1 MPTGSN
7 LNARQEAFCRGLA
20 EGKPASRSYVEAG
33 YNARGN
39 AAEVNAARLL
49 RKAQVANRLREM
61 QAKHA
66 RRVEKTVADVIADLD
81 RLRDQAFA
89 TGQIS
94 AGVAAVM
101 GAAKI
106 LGMITDKSQ
115 LEQVQHKPSP
125 IPTTRIELSVEEW
138 REQFD
143 PAYKATST
151 N

>member
-1 MPTGSN
+1 MPSGSN
-7 LNARQEAFCRGLA
+7 LNARQEAFCRSLA
-20 EGKPASRSYVEAG
+20 EGKPASRAYAAAG
-33 YNARGN
+33 YDARGN

-49 RKAQVANRLREM
+49 RKAQVATRVREL
-61 QAKHA
+61 QARAA
-66 RRVEKTVADVIADLD
+66 RKVEKTVVDVIADLD

-125 IPTTRIELSVEEW
+125 IPTTRLELSEEEW
-138 REQFD
+138 RRQFD
-143 PAYKATST
+143 PQYAKSQ
-151 N
+151 